1 MVGYYYFAVFY
12 LPVGTAFHGTD
23 DVSEILLLTRR
34 HDPAQKTLGICQTA
48 HPDTGTGSIEVG

>member
-23 DVSEILLLTRR
+23 DIGEILFLPRGQASSQ
-34 HDPAQKTLGICQTA
+34 HASGICQTL
-48 HPDTGTGSIEVG
+48 HPDTGAGSIEVG